1 MLQRGPIFVGDLK
14 PVGVARPLTV
24 VRPGSRMAAWATISV
39 SCISTLA
46 MFAAGAVWLVPR
58 SDWAFAV
65 SGQPAAPV
73 VSAEAP
79 PPTTFPSW
87 VEVPHL
93 TGPLS
98 HADDPDTFSL
108 ADGPRS
114 FLDPNPTETSEQT
127 AFLPPRANPRLPL
140 MGRAPLDAAHL
151 THEQPAV
158 WNERADHR
166 DVVTSV
172 PPSVVATLEPDA
184 EQPSQSRVEIGPT
197 QTLPASPTT
206 VPIPPPGP
214 APVRHPIEAVVR
226 SAPPNTAAI
235 PPARVATLSPD
246 PTQLVV
252 DRVGPVTTPSDA
264 QDVVAPILNP
274 GPARHARSLRRP
286 RAAITISRAPSPYR
300 DADQTTSILSL
311 PKSARTWV
319 NAGAVAHASLHRS
332 RADHSAAPPP
342 SPAPSSPW
350 TMPPALAPTD

>member
-24 VRPGSRMAAWATISV
+24 VRPGSHLAAWATISV
-39 SCISTLA
+39 SCLSTLA
-46 MFAAGAVWLVPR
+46 VFAAGAVWLVPR
-58 SDWAFAV
+58 SNWAFEV

-79 PPTTFPSW
+79 PPATFPAS

-98 HADDPDTFSL
+98 HADDPDTFTV

-140 MGRAPLDAAHL
+140 MGRAPLDAARL
-151 THEQPAV
+151 THEQPSV
-158 WNERADHR
+158 WNERTDHR
-166 DVVTSV
+166 EVVMSV
-172 PPSVVATLEPDA
+172 PQSAVATLEPDA
-184 EQPSQSRVEIGPT
+184 EQPSQPRVEVRPT
-197 QTLPASPTT
+197 QTLPASPTSA
-206 VPIPPPGP
+206 PILPPGP
-214 APVRHPIEAVVR
+214 APVRHPTETVIR
-226 SAPPNTAAI
+226 PAPPNTAAI

-252 DRVGPVTTPSDA
+252 DRAGPITTPSDA
-264 QDVVAPILNP
+264 QGVVASILHP
-274 GPARHARSLRRP
+274 SPARHARSLRRL
-286 RAAITISRAPSPYR
+286 RAATMISRAPAPHRS
-300 DADQTTSILSL
+300 ADRTTSILSL
-311 PKSARTWV
+311 PTSARTWV
-319 NAGAVAHASLHRS
+319 NAGAVAHASLHRP
-332 RADHSAAPPP
+332 RADRSIAPLP

>member
-39 SCISTLA
+39 SCLSILA
-46 MFAAGAVWLVPR
+46 VFTAGAVWLVPR
-58 SDWAFAV
+58 SDWTFAV
-65 SGQPAAPV
+65 SGQRAAPV
-73 VSAEAP
+73 VSAEASAP
-79 PPTTFPSW
+79 ANFPSW

-93 TGPLS
+93 TGPLA

-114 FLDPNPTETSEQT
+114 FLDPNLTETSEQT

-140 MGRAPLDAAHL
+140 MGRAPLDTARL
-151 THEQPAV
+151 THERPPV
-158 WNERADHR
+158 WNELTDHR
-166 DVVTSV
+166 EVVTSV
-172 PPSVVATLEPDA
+172 SPSVVATLEPDA
-184 EQPSQSRVEIGPT
+184 EQPSQSHVEMRPT

-206 VPIPPPGP
+206 VPILPLGP
-214 APVRHPIEAVVR
+214 APMRRPIEAVVR

-246 PTQLVV
+246 PTQQMV
-252 DRVGPVTTPSDA
+252 DRAGPVTTPSDA
-264 QDVVAPILNP
+264 QDVLAPILSP
-274 GPARHARSLRRP
+274 GPARHARSFRRL
-286 RAAITISRAPSPYR
+286 RAATTIARAPMPYR
-300 DADQTTSILSL
+300 EADQTRSILSL

-332 RADHSAAPPP
+332 RADHSAAPSP

-350 TMPPALAPTD
+350 TMPLALAPTD